1 MARMAKRV
9 EIPGAAGER
18 VMRGLAWLAR
28 LPWGS
33 ALFALVAYG
42 AFVVLRAQTLGG
54 DISRFVTAGDTFIPV
69 ATGAHVGLSV
79 LPHSDGY
86 DGQFYYLLSL
96 DPFSPHAALPGA
108 HYDAP
113 AYRAQ
118 RILYPLI
125 VWAVTLGGHARFVPL
140 ALVVVNL
147 AAIVAIAVCG
157 AFAARRLG
165 LDPMLGTMVAFYPGL
180 LLSLARDLGEPV
192 GIAFALGGLV
202 CALDRRWLWAGA
214 LLSLAVLAR
223 ETTALFP
230 LALLL
235 VALLAGLS
243 RRVRLPG
250 GLRLLPP
257 EEWRGAALAGLAP
270 LVVVVGWQVVLILHW
285 GQIGLQ
291 GGGHNFG
298 WPFAGILQAPHVWQ
312 TTGWPGYLVDTHY
325 LEGLYLA
332 ALALLTAFTV
342 WTQRRADNVALAWA
356 AYLLMSVCLTILVW
370 LEDWSFLRT
379 VVEFGVSSLFI
390 LISARWAVR
399 AFALLAT
406 MCVWGA
412 VFLAHLPK

>member
-1 MARMAKRV
+1 MAGVAKQV
-9 EIPGAAGER
+9 ETIRSVRSRAT
-18 VMRGLAWLAR
+18 RGLQR
-28 LPWGS
+28 LPQSPWGP
-33 ALFALVAYG
+33 ALLALVAYG
-42 AFVVLRAQTLGG
+42 LFVMLRTQTLGG
-54 DISRFVTAGDTFIPV
+54 DISRFVTAGDTFIPI
-69 ATGAHVGLSV
+69 ASGAHVGLSV

-118 RILYPLI
+118 RIIYPLI
-125 VWAVTLGGHARFVPL
+125 VWVVTLGGHARFVPL
-140 ALVVVNL
+140 ALVAVNL
-147 AAIVAIAVCG
+147 AAIVAIAIC
-157 AFAARRLG
+157 AALAARRLG

-180 LLSLARDLGEPV
+180 LLSLSRDLGEPV

-202 CALDRRWLWAGA
+202 CALDRRWVWAGA

-223 ETTALFP
+223 ETTALFA

-235 VALLAGLS
+235 AALLAALS
-243 RRVRLPG
+243 RWLRLPR

-257 EEWRGAALAGLAP
+257 DEWRGATLAGLAP
-270 LVVVVGWQVVLILHW
+270 LVVVVGWQVGLIWHW
-285 GQIGLQ
+285 GQLGLQ

-342 WTQRRADNVALAWA
+342 WTQRSADNVALAWA